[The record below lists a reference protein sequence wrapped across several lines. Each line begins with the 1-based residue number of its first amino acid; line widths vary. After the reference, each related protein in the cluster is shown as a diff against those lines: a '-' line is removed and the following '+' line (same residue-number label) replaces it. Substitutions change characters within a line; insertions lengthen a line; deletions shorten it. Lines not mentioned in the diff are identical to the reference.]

1 MGVCQ
6 TQAAARAAAES
17 TDVILN
23 PCTGRSAEGVRDREH
38 ERSLMAEEG
47 CALVNS

>member
-6 TQAAARAAAES
+6 TQAAAWAAAES

>member
-6 TQAAARAAAES
+6 TQAAAWAAAES
-17 TDVILN
+17 TDVTLN
-23 PCTGRSAEGVRDREH
+23 PHTGRWAEGVRDRER

-47 CALVNS
+47 RALINS